1 MRILNKVAY
10 ALLVIGCIII
20 LCTAGKCDQMIEAGI
35 SYSLKNTLI
44 PLIIGAFLIF
54 ACLGIIKI
62 GER

>member
-20 LCTAGKCDQMIEAGI
+20 LCAVGKCDQMIEAGI

-44 PLIIGAFLIF
+44 PLIIGAVLIF